1 MNNNIKT
8 GTIMDAV
15 SMSES
20 NYQNR
25 ETMDAAIQNDQMK
38 KLEALAKAWKEAH
51 TTKVREHKKI
61 GRNDKCPCCSGKKI
75 KNCCMNKQDWDKKIA
90 KQ

>member
-1 MNNNIKT
+1 MNQQM

-61 GRNDKCPCCSGKKI
+61 GRNDKCPCGSNKKF